1 MEAPRIPPLEP
12 PFSDELAAQLA
23 RWMPPGAPVPPLA
36 LFRTIAHHALLFER
50 ARPLGAAFLGK
61 GLLPARVRELVIL
74 RTCARCG
81 CAYEWGVHAAAF
93 GAAVGLDR
101 ATIDAT
107 WHAARAIDPDDALIV
122 RAADELHDRG
132 TIEDGTWAALAERF
146 EPPQLL
152 ELCALAGFY
161 HLISFVANGPRVP
174 LEPWAARP
182 PEGTAPRD
190 RSPGRG

>member
-1 MEAPRIPPLEP
+1 MTIAPRIAPLEP
-12 PFSDELAAQLA
+12 PYSDELAAQLA
-23 RWMPPGAPVPPLA
+23 KWMPPGAAIAPLA
-36 LFRTIAHHALLFER
+36 LFRTLAHHDLLFQR
-50 ARPLGAAFLGK
+50 MRPLGAGLLGK
-61 GLLPARVRELVIL
+61 GALPARVRELMIL

-107 WHAARAIDPDDALIV
+107 WLPARAIDPDDALIV

-132 TIEDGTWAALAERF
+132 TIEDATWHSLAARF
-146 EPPQLL
+146 DRTQLL

-161 HLISFVANGPRVP
+161 HLIAFVANGARVP
-174 LEPWAARP
+174 LEPWA
-182 PEGTAPRD
+182 TATPASRT
-190 RSPGRG
+190 

>member
-1 MEAPRIPPLEP
+1 
-12 PFSDELAAQLA
+12 
-23 RWMPPGAPVPPLA
+23 
-36 LFRTIAHHALLFER
+36 
-50 ARPLGAAFLGK
+50 
-61 GLLPARVRELVIL
+61 VIL

-81 CAYEWGVHAAAF
+81 CSYEWGVHAAAF

-107 WHAARAIDPDDALIV
+107 WHPARTIDPDDALIV
-122 RAADELHDRG
+122 RAADELHDTG
-132 TIEDGTWAALAERF
+132 TIADPTWTALAARF
-146 EPPQLL
+146 EAPQLL

-182 PEGTAPRD
+182 PEGTARRD
-190 RSPGRG
+190 RTEPGG